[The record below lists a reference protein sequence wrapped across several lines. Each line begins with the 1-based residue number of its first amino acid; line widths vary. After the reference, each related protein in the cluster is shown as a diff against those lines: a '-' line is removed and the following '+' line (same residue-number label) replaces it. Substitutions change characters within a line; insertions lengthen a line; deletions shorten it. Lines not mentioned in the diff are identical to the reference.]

1 MRRAIYWFS
10 GTGNSL
16 AAAKGLQQALEGAE
30 RFPMAAGRTRLEA
43 PCDHLILVFPVYA
56 GGLPAPVTAFINHL
70 DQGAVRRATVVVTHG
85 GMPGLAARMAA
96 VLLAD
101 KGIDDVAAH
110 TIRMVD
116 NYPPL
121 GGPPPPAVCRQRE
134 AAAAT
139 RVAELGRRLAAAPV
153 PAARPPSRALRSLCL
168 GLHALHRKAFRG
180 RDQAFRTTNACTG
193 CRICERICPVANI
206 KLMEG
211 RPVWQGHCCACFA
224 CYHACPAGAI
234 RYGRRQKAAR
244 QYRHPAVVLD
254 DLLDR
259 ILCIDN
265 PLEALAKPPGRCAY
279 RPM

>member
-30 RFPMAAGRTRLEA
+30 RFPIAAGRSRLDA

-180 RDQAFRTTNACTG
+180 RDQAFRTTDACTQCG
-193 CRICERICPVANI
+193 ICARAVPSAMWWCPAAVRH
-206 KLMEG
+206 G
-211 RPVWQGHCCACFA
+211 RDAAAPVLPATTPSSSTAVRDQLEAARAARRGGRRPRGACFRA
-224 CYHACPAGAI
+224 RLRPAGRA
-234 RYGRRQKAAR
+234 
-244 QYRHPAVVLD
+244 
-254 DLLDR
+254 
-259 ILCIDN
+259 
-265 PLEALAKPPGRCAY
+265 
-279 RPM
+279 